1 MKKIIITIF
10 ALLSLSGC
18 QQATLPQKNKG
29 GVAVIYK
36 SMHELPENARPNDAT
51 ISLYEDGKRNFLIM
65 RKGQE
70 RLYTIEP
77 IGNSVSFKSNP
88 NPKSKTLS
96 QGLEEGY
103 LLSYLYYKKG
113 TIIYDG
119 KATKGRFS
127 RDVTDETI
135 FFTHSTGKSITSY
148 VLAHAICDGY
158 INSIDERLN
167 WPMFSKTLYNGQS
180 IRDLINMKA
189 GDRHTVNRAS
199 SHVMG
204 SSIGARDMDLY
215 QLSNLLKDTQKKGNK
230 IFYNNVLADITAGY
244 LAFRTGDN
252 YNKLMRKVFNDK
264 VKIEHPVTHEL
275 RAWSPRLRDDTN
287 SHEYI
292 DKLENL
298 VTHSYHMRR
307 YDFLRLAEAMMLDY
321 QNNTCVG
328 KYLREAQQQAVSWYK
343 YRPGGENTNLWLN
356 HWAKKYGAYFYFDFY
371 GMSGRNIIAT
381 EGRNSQNILIDLDNS
396 RIVVTNSAA
405 TAWDVRVF
413 MLDVIKTGKL
423 PK

>member
-51 ISLYEDGKRNFLIM
+51 ISLYEDGKRDFLIR
-65 RKGQE
+65 RKTQK

-77 IGNSVSFKSNP
+77 IGNHVSFKSNP
-88 NPKSKTLS
+88 NPTSKTLS
-96 QGLEEGY
+96 HGLEKGY
-103 LLSYLYYKKG
+103 LLSYLYYDNG

-119 KATKGRFS
+119 KAAKSRFN
-127 RDVTDETI
+127 RDITNETI
-135 FFTHSTGKSITSY
+135 FFTYSTGKSITSY
-148 VLAHAICDGY
+148 ILAHAICDGY
-158 INSIDERLN
+158 IASIDEKLN
-167 WPMFSKTLYNGQS
+167 WPMFSKTLYNGQP
-180 IRDLINMKA
+180 IRDLINMTA
-189 GDRHTVNRAS
+189 GDRHTVNQAG

-230 IFYNNVLADITAGY
+230 IFYNNVLPDITAGY
-244 LAFRTGDN
+244 LAFRAGDN
-252 YNKLMRKVFNDK
+252 YDKLMRKVFNEK
-264 VKIEHPVTHEL
+264 VKIEHPVMHEL
-275 RAWSPRLRDDTN
+275 RAWSPRLRDKTN
-287 SHEYI
+287 AHKHIY
-292 DKLENL
+292 KLENL
-298 VTHSYHMRR
+298 ATHEYFMRR
-307 YDFLRLAEAMMLDY
+307 YDFLRLAEAIMLDY

-343 YRPGGENTNLWLN
+343 YSPNEENTNLWLN
-356 HWAKKYGAYFYFDFY
+356 HWAKKYGAHFYFDFY

-381 EGRNSQNILIDLDNS
+381 EGHNSQNILIDLDNS